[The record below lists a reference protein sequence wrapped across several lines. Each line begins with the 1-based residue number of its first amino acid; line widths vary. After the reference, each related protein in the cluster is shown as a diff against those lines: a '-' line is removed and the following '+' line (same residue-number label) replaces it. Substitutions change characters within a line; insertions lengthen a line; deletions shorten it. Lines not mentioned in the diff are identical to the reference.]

1 VQVLANGQPLTTNFS
16 VRNIGLIYSVA
27 YLF

>member
-1 VQVLANGQPLTTNFS
+1 VHVLASGQPITTNFS